1 MKIKKLTKEDLIVT
15 SVKCFFIALVAWVIT
30 SCATHYTSGYK
41 FETPK
46 GNFYTNYF
54 VIKHDSIFMIEI
66 NRNDFYH
73 LLSQN
78 LFLAKEIQNLAF
90 QRLNKDQQR

>member
-66 NRNDFYH
+66 NRNDSIRRGGAFK
-73 LLSQN
+73 LSEVRIIRN
-78 LFLAKEIQNLAF
+78 MAN
-90 QRLNKDQQR
+90 